1 MRTLIVAVA
10 GLLVV
15 CASPIHAADSGSRT
29 YADPS
34 CSDRNANA
42 ADCVVQ
48 DGPSRRASAGTPPA
62 AQKDTA
68 TPASQPAGVSLGK
81 GVAAGSGNT
90 SSSGS
95 AAARK

>member
-34 CSDRNANA
+34 CSDRNANSEN
-42 ADCVVQ
+42 CLVQ
-48 DGPSRRASAGTPPA
+48 DGPSRRGTAGTPPA
-62 AQKDTA
+62 AQDTS
-68 TPASQPAGVSLGK
+68 TPASKPAGAAAGK
-81 GVAAGSGNT
+81 GVAAGGTN
-90 SSSGS
+90 SSGS
-95 AAARK
+95 GTAGK